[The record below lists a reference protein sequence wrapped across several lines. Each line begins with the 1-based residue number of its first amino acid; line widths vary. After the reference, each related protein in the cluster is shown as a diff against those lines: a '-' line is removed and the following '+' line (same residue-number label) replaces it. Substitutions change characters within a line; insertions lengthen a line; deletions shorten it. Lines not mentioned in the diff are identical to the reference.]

1 MPLRRSTIAQGRPVS
16 EVLVPKL
23 PVPEAFE
30 AEYLE
35 YNRILPLEVTGDR
48 LRVAVAGETAPE
60 VLEDLELSYGVP
72 LELVAVSQDDLLD
85 SIRRTFAASESVLE
99 LVRGLDAEF
108 GPVVDGADDQLAD
121 ARDLANQPPVI
132 RFVNLLIREAHG
144 ARASDI
150 LADFGFVAVP

>member
-48 LRVAVAGETAPE
+48 LRVAVAGDPATE
-60 VLEDLELSYGVP
+60 VLEDLELSFGVP
-72 LELVAVSQDDLLD
+72 VELVPVSNDELLE

-99 LVRGLDAEF
+99 LVKDL
-108 GPVVDGADDQLAD
+108 GA
-121 ARDLANQPPVI
+121 
-132 RFVNLLIREAHG
+132 
-144 ARASDI
+144 
-150 LADFGFVAVP
+150 